1 MLPPHCSYFVVRAR
15 KFEGLA
21 ASVKRGLWSVAAGHQ
36 AKLDAAWAKN
46 ADGKHPVFFVFTVR
60 SNQYDDPEGDARRI
74 LSGDYD
80 DHPKQ
85 D

>member
-1 MLPPHCSYFVVRAR
+1 MNILAYLIPISLVLG
-15 KFEGLA
+15 GL
-21 ASVKRGLWSVAAGHQ
+21 GL
-36 AKLDAAWAKN
+36 
-46 ADGKHPVFFVFTVR
+46 VFFVFTVR